1 MLDAQKDK
9 NFQKKNFEKKLL
21 FKIFRLL
28 LKSLMKFGEEINR
41 LQCDSEVD
49 ERIKF
54 ITYKYL
60 DLEGMKEKV
69 SFKNSNLNII

>member
-1 MLDAQKDK
+1 
-9 NFQKKNFEKKLL
+9 
-21 FKIFRLL
+21 
-28 LKSLMKFGEEINR
+28 MKFGEEINR